1 MNRFTRKIALPGLR
15 WILGLVV
22 ARESLTFLLSA
33 SQARLLAHM
42 GLPLWIR
49 PLLGGT
55 EFLAAILFLIPPT
68 MTVGGSWLLIIFGL
82 ALLVHLVHGEYA
94 VDSLL
99 VYFMAVLA
107 LMAEGNRS
115 GALKTS

>member
-1 MNRFTRKIALPGLR
+1 MNPLPRKIALPGLR
-15 WILGLVV
+15 WVLGLVV
-22 ARESLTFLLSA
+22 ARESLTFMLST

-42 GLPLWIR
+42 GLPAWVR

-68 MTVGGSWLLIIFGL
+68 MTVGGYSLLTVLGL
-82 ALLVHLVHGEYA
+82 AIVVHLVHGEYA
-94 VDSLL
+94 VDSLA

-107 LMAEGNRS
+107 SMAEGNWTRP
-115 GALKTS
+115 LTTP